1 MFLVERLS
9 NLFEFTCFM
18 DSFMGDGGGGGASDT
33 TEPDDDKENKDG
45 KQKEDKI
52 TLTKAEYEEK
62 LKQKFA
68 EGARK
73 AQQGKLDDKKDDTN
87 ENKDKVNNTDNDIL
101 SIKQE
106 LELLKAEKIAGKIG
120 IKTDFQE
127 DLVALVRGKGLELTE
142 ENIKKEAERHKE
154 WFTQNDGGSGT
165 RKLGSTDGDTTP
177 PKASEEEQA
186 SKMFGL

>member
-1 MFLVERLS
+1 MFRLLDFLE
-9 NLFEFTCFM
+9 NTCFF
-18 DSFMGDGGGGGASDT
+18 DAGKGGGGGASDT
-33 TEPDDDKENKDG
+33 TEPDDDKENKDD
-45 KQKEDKI
+45 KEEEKI

-87 ENKDKVNNTDNDIL
+87 ENKDKTNNTENDIL

-106 LELLKAEKIAGKIG
+106 LELLKAEKIAGKVG
-120 IKTDFQE
+120 VKTDFQE